1 MVQQGA
7 QDSPLATGA
16 TVDKS
21 LNRAKLYTA
30 TDMDAPD
37 EVFVAGRRVA
47 VVSQR
52 SPGKETPNED
62 SAAVIPW
69 GEEAAVLVVADGL
82 GGQALG
88 EQASALAVRRIRLSL
103 QQADPAFTMLRSA
116 ILNGIEAANR
126 DVLDLGR
133 GAATTLAVVE
143 VTGNTIRPYHVGDS
157 GILAFGQRGKMKLQT
172 TAHSPVGYGV
182 EAGLIDE
189 TDAMHHED
197 RHVVSNV
204 VGTTDLRIEIGAER
218 KLSARDT
225 LLLAS
230 DGLFDNLHLA
240 EIVELARKGPVRKAC
255 ETLRSTAR
263 TRMDAPAD
271 GQPSKADDLT
281 IVVCR

>member
-7 QDSPLATGA
+7 QDSPLTTGA

-21 LNRAKLYTA
+21 LQRAKLYTA
-30 TDMDAPD
+30 ADMDAPD
-37 EVFVAGRRVA
+37 EVLVAGRRVA

-52 SPGKETPNED
+52 SPGKETANED

-69 GEEAAVLVVADGL
+69 GDNAAVLVVADGL

-103 QQADPAFTMLRSA
+103 QQADPAFAMLRSA

-126 DVLDLGR
+126 DVIDLGR

-143 VTGNTIRPYHVGDS
+143 LTGSTIRPYHVGDS
-157 GILAFGQRGKMKLQT
+157 GILAFGGRGKMKLQT

-189 TDAMHHED
+189 SDAMHHED

-204 VGTTDLRIEIGAER
+204 VGTPDLRIEIGPER
-218 KLSARDT
+218 KLAARDT

-240 EIVELARKGPVRKAC
+240 EIVELARKGPVHKAC
-255 ETLRSTAR
+255 EKLRSTAR
-263 TRMDAPAD
+263 ARMDTPVD

>member
-7 QDSPLATGA
+7 QDSPLTTGA

-21 LNRAKLYTA
+21 LQRAKLYTA
-30 TDMDAPD
+30 ADMDAPD
-37 EVFVAGRRVA
+37 EVLVAGRRVA

-52 SPGKETPNED
+52 SPGKETANED

-69 GEEAAVLVVADGL
+69 GDNAAVLVVADGL

-103 QQADPAFTMLRSA
+103 QQADPAFAMLRSA

-126 DVLDLGR
+126 DVIDLGR

-143 VTGNTIRPYHVGDS
+143 LSGSTIRPYHVGDS
-157 GILAFGQRGKMKLQT
+157 GILAFGGRGKMKLQT

-189 TDAMHHED
+189 SDAMHHED

-204 VGTTDLRIEIGAER
+204 VGTPDLRIEIGPER
-218 KLSARDT
+218 KLAARDT

-240 EIVELARKGPVRKAC
+240 EIVELARKGPVHKAC
-255 ETLRSTAR
+255 EKLRSTAR
-263 TRMDAPAD
+263 ARMDTPVD